1 MSEDE
6 LLKVLSKERVFVAD
20 CEPWE
25 TYDPKDLEDFTKAA
39 LSYFLKINVIEVTA
53 NQLSEEK
60 YGHSGT
66 ELIIRTDKFSFKT
79 SDYLASL
86 YANLWDILSQIQEC
100 HKVETNMSFCSYLE
114 AYDMSPTIAYVTK
127 DELDYLLK
135 NDGFSDFPYEI
146 EETDS
151 SFKVLL
157 DKGEVERGRVH
168 RRIADVEIIALSTN
182 EKITLDPVS
191 GS

>member
-6 LLKVLSKERVFVAD
+6 LLKFLSKEQIFVAD

-25 TYDPKDLEDFTKAA
+25 SYETKDLEDFAKEA
-39 LSYFLKINVIEVTA
+39 LSYFLKIKVVEVKA
-53 NQLSEEK
+53 SELADEK

-79 SDYLASL
+79 SNFLAAL
-86 YANLWDILSQIQEC
+86 YVEFWDVLSQIQEC
-100 HKVETNMSFCSYLE
+100 HDVDTKLSFCSYLE
-114 AYDMSPTIAYVTK
+114 AYDMSPSIAYVTK
-127 DELDYLLK
+127 DELDYLQK
-135 NDGFSDFPYEI
+135 NDAFSYFPYEI
-146 EETDS
+146 QEMGS

-168 RRIADVEIIALSTN
+168 RRIADVEIIALSSK
-182 EKITLDPVS
+182 EKVILDPV
-191 GS
+191 